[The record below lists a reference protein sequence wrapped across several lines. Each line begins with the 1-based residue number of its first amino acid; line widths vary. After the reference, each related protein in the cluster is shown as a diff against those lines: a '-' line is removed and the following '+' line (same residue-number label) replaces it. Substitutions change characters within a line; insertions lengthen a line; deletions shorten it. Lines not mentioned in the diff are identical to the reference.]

1 MVPFFIIIDIWS
13 LNHNIP
19 LVLIN
24 FINKNS
30 NLLIFGFLIAFAS
43 GFGQTFFISLF
54 SEDFRETFNLSNT
67 QFGSLYSIATILS
80 ALTIIWAGK
89 LIDTVSL
96 KKYTLAIVLG
106 LSITCFF
113 ASIVFNVILLFF
125 VIYFLRLF
133 GQGLMGHTSRTTMAR
148 YFKANRGKALAI
160 SGFGFSF
167 GEMIY
172 PFVVVILILTFGWR
186 ITWFSSSVFI
196 IIFFGVFLYY
206 LLNKNNFKSETGFEN
221 EDIQNSFSWR
231 RRDVLKDLKF
241 YLYLPLTLFMSFTVT
256 GFLFHQVFIGQ
267 LNNWTMLDIAQSF
280 IFYAICGIGGS
291 LVSGLLVDKFSGRS
305 VITFH
310 LIPMALIF
318 IVMLFSNH
326 IFVLYLYMAG
336 LGLSNGFTENMSN
349 SLWAEMYGVKNL
361 GAIRALLT
369 FFGVLAS
376 AASPFLYGL
385 ILDETNS
392 INTLIYMSLALI
404 IIFSSMSFIGNK
416 IK

>member
-1 MVPFFIIIDIWS
+1 M
-13 LNHNIP
+13 
-19 LVLIN
+19 IN
-24 FINKNS
+24 FVYKNS

-54 SEDFRETFNLSNT
+54 SEDFRETFNLTNT

-80 ALTIIWAGK
+80 AITIIWAGK
-89 LIDTVSL
+89 LIDTISL
-96 KKYTLAIVLG
+96 KKYTLAIVIG

-148 YFKANRGKALAI
+148 YFKTNRGKALTI

-172 PFVVVILILTFGWR
+172 PFVVVILILSFGWR
-186 ITWFSSSVFI
+186 ITWFSSSIFI
-196 IIFFGVFLYY
+196 ILFFGIILWY
-206 LLNKNNFKSETGFEN
+206 LLRKDNFQSETGFEN
-221 EDIQNSFSWR
+221 EQKQNSFSWR
-231 RRDVLKDLKF
+231 RRDVLRDFKF

-267 LNNWTMLDIAQSF
+267 LNNWSMIDIAKSF

-291 LVSGLLVDKFSGRS
+291 IVSGLLVDKFSGRKI
-305 VITFH
+305 ITFH
-310 LIPMALIF
+310 LIPMASIF
-318 IVMLFSNH
+318 MVMLFSNH
-326 IFVLYLYMAG
+326 VYVLYLYMAG
-336 LGLSNGFTENMSN
+336 LGLSNGLTENMSN

-376 AASPFLYGL
+376 ASSPFLFGL
-385 ILDETNS
+385 ILDETKS
-392 INTLIYMSLALI
+392 INIIIYMSLSLI
-404 IIFSSMSFIGNK
+404 LIFSTMSFLGNK
-416 IK
+416 VK

>member
-1 MVPFFIIIDIWS
+1 
-13 LNHNIP
+13 
-19 LVLIN
+19 LIN
-24 FINKNS
+24 FVYKNS

-54 SEDFRETFNLSNT
+54 SEDFRETFNLTNT

-80 ALTIIWAGK
+80 AITIIWAGK
-89 LIDTVSL
+89 LIDTISL
-96 KKYTLAIVLG
+96 KKYTLAIVIG

-148 YFKANRGKALAI
+148 YFKANRGKALTI

-172 PFVVVILILTFGWR
+172 PFVIVTLILSFGWR
-186 ITWFSSSVFI
+186 ITWFSSSIFI
-196 IIFFGVFLYY
+196 ILFFGIFLLY
-206 LLNKNNFKSETGFEN
+206 LLRKDNFQSETGLEN
-221 EDIQNSFSWR
+221 EQKQNSFSWR
-231 RRDVLKDLKF
+231 RRDVLKDFKF
-241 YLYLPLTLFMSFTVT
+241 YLYLPLTLIMSFTVT

-267 LNNWTMLDIAQSF
+267 LNNWSMIDIAKSF

-291 LVSGLLVDKFSGRS
+291 IVSGLLVDKFSGRKI
-305 VITFH
+305 ITFH
-310 LIPMALIF
+310 LIPMASIF

-326 IFVLYLYMAG
+326 VYVLYLYMAG
-336 LGLSNGFTENMSN
+336 LGLSNGLTENMSN

-376 AASPFLYGL
+376 ASSPFLFGL
-385 ILDETNS
+385 ILDETKS
-392 INTLIYMSLALI
+392 INIIIYMSLSLI
-404 IIFSSMSFIGNK
+404 LIFSTMSFLGNK
-416 IK
+416 VK

>member
-1 MVPFFIIIDIWS
+1 M
-13 LNHNIP
+13 
-19 LVLIN
+19 IN
-24 FINKNS
+24 FVYKNS

-54 SEDFRETFNLSNT
+54 SEDFRETFNLTNT

-80 ALTIIWAGK
+80 AITIIWAGK
-89 LIDTVSL
+89 LIDTISL
-96 KKYTLAIVLG
+96 KKYTLAIVIG

-148 YFKANRGKALAI
+148 YFKTNRGKALTI

-172 PFVVVILILTFGWR
+172 PFVIVTLILSFGWR
-186 ITWFSSSVFI
+186 ITWFSSSIFI
-196 IIFFGVFLYY
+196 ILFFGIFLLY
-206 LLNKNNFKSETGFEN
+206 LLRKDNFQSETGLEN
-221 EDIQNSFSWR
+221 EQKQNSFSWR
-231 RRDVLKDLKF
+231 RRDVLKDFKF
-241 YLYLPLTLFMSFTVT
+241 YLYLPLTLIMSFTVT

-267 LNNWTMLDIAQSF
+267 LNNWSMIDIAKSF

-291 LVSGLLVDKFSGRS
+291 IVSGLLVDKFSGRKI
-305 VITFH
+305 ITFH
-310 LIPMALIF
+310 LIPMASIF

-326 IFVLYLYMAG
+326 VYVLYLYMAG
-336 LGLSNGFTENMSN
+336 LGLSNGLTENMSN

-376 AASPFLYGL
+376 ASSPFLFGL
-385 ILDETNS
+385 ILDETKS
-392 INTLIYMSLALI
+392 INIIIYMSLSLI
-404 IIFSSMSFIGNK
+404 LIFSTMSFLGNK
-416 IK
+416 VK